1 MGKNL
6 SSNNTIGSEIEENN
20 FFILSESTIIF
31 KNDNQRIK
39 INLDQT
45 TNVRLIK
52 NRDFKINIIVIL
64 LAALFYLTVLQTINL
79 DAIFQNFIVALL
91 TISVIVNTLLRNYS
105 YKLLINNKYNNY
117 QEILV
122 SKTNLYYAKIFLSK
136 FSGTDVKKNKV
147 NPTIAFNYQ
156 NIGQNIA

>member
-105 YKLLINNKYNNY
+105 YQLLINNKYNNY

-122 SKTNLYYAKIFLSK
+122 SKTNLYYAEIFLSK
-136 FSGTDVKKNKV
+136 FSGTAVKNNKV
-147 NPTIAFNYQ
+147 NLTIAFNYQ